1 VGVQRVISSRN
12 ILFETS
18 SKNRGEMEEIIEKSL
33 THSLGI
39 ASTAI
44 IYSKEYLKDII
55 KENPFKNIEDN
66 PQYKLNITF

>member
-1 VGVQRVISSRN
+1 
-12 ILFETS
+12 
-18 SKNRGEMEEIIEKSL
+18 MEEIIEKSL